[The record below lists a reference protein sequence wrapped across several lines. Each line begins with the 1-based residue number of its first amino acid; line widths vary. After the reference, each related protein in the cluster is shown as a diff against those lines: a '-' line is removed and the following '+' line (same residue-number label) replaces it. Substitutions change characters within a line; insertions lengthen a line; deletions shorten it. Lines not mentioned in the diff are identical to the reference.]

1 MNKEELRQRKIREKK
16 AMLRVTQKRV
26 GVAFFIIVG
35 FLLFIIGKIIYINYD
50 SGEAYSK
57 IVLDHQS

>member
-26 GVAFFIIVG
+26 GVAFFIIVAVSYTH
-35 FLLFIIGKIIYINYD
+35 LRAH
-50 SGEAYSK
+50 ET
-57 IVLDHQS
+57 

>member
-35 FLLFIIGKIIYINYD
+35 FLLFIIGKIIYIHYLYF
-50 SGEAYSK
+50 A
-57 IVLDHQS
+57 